1 MNNETSN
8 ITPYEIR
15 LNLLQIAERVVTANV
30 GYDVENAKSMGSNHF
45 PKIKTEDILD
55 TATRLKEFVDGSKP
69 KKQYPKPPPDEPT
82 SPWVVVDTHT
92 IKSTGSTGPIV
103 KAQPSTNP
111 FGPEDATNFLS
122 RLENQLETVEPF
134 ISKNRNIVDE
144 LNISFSEDEVELY
157 KLFKEKP
164 VKIIQEDS
172 EKILVI
178 HKDGTT
184 TTVSPS
190 KRILVRKCW
199 EQWKNTQGLKAA
211 QNSKMYHTQQNAQ

>member
-122 RLENQLETVEPF
+122 RLGHRFARRVAGFWIDGVDYGLC
-134 ISKNRNIVDE
+134 NRAYFRLSSQSCGVYRA
-144 LNISFSEDEVELY
+144 LGGRTFSCE
-157 KLFKEKP
+157 
-164 VKIIQEDS
+164 
-172 EKILVI
+172 
-178 HKDGTT
+178 
-184 TTVSPS
+184 
-190 KRILVRKCW
+190 
-199 EQWKNTQGLKAA
+199 
-211 QNSKMYHTQQNAQ
+211 